1 MTNSKE
7 KRPSYL
13 SSLINSSGSD
23 DKLQPRPSEI
33 NHQNENISFLI
44 IDALASVNGDIDTT
58 GDVVIDGVFKGK
70 INARNL
76 KITKNGQVTGLVKV
90 KIADISGTY
99 EPEIECSER
108 LTISETGQ
116 VRGKIICS
124 RLEVKLGASF
134 IGSIEEYGPGLPETK
149 K

>member
-1 MTNSKE
+1 MTNKE
-7 KRPSYL
+7 KKPSYL
-13 SSLINSSGSD
+13 SSLISSSSQD
-23 DKLQPRPSEI
+23 DKSQSKVTEAH
-33 NHQNENISFLI
+33 HQNENISFLI

-58 GDVVIDGVFKGK
+58 GDVVIDGVFKGR

-76 KITKNGQVTGLVKV
+76 KITKNGQVSGLVKV
-90 KIADISGTY
+90 KIAEISGAY

-116 VRGKIICS
+116 VKGKIICD

-134 IGSIEEYGPGLPETK
+134 IGSVEEYGSRTSDLK
-149 K
+149 

>member
-1 MTNSKE
+1 MNNKE
-7 KRPSYL
+7 KKPSYL
-13 SSLINSSGSD
+13 SSLINSASD
-23 DKLQPRPSEI
+23 EKLQPRSPET

-58 GDVVIDGVFKGK
+58 GDVVIDGVFKGRV
-70 INARNL
+70 NARNL

-90 KIADISGTY
+90 KIAEISGVC

-108 LTISETGQ
+108 LTISETG
-116 VRGKIICS
+116 RIKGKIICN

-134 IGSIEEYGPGLPETK
+134 IGSIEEYSPAISNVK
-149 K
+149 N